1 LPGVATLQSMTLAV
15 LGIDALDPDLV
26 DADDH
31 PNLTLSAHRAIDTI
45 DSHAGEP
52 STHELW
58 PTIITGLE
66 PAEHGLT
73 LEEDGVAW
81 GNPVL
86 EFGSR
91 AADYLLP
98 GAVQTAI
105 GAWLLTN
112 TDTDAFRT
120 PATYYS
126 DNGIETV
133 FDGREATAIGVPNYV
148 VDPDTEDREHQLRRS
163 LGDLFERDPDAQGG
177 HRSADPETFYEQC
190 MEMAMIRVARTR
202 RAVRGGRYELAFGY
216 TSGLDLIGHVTYDRP
231 ALQMGAYEEMDE
243 FVGELRADLD
253 EDDELLLVS
262 DHGLQD
268 GVHTHEAIV
277 AATDP
282 ALVAD
287 IESVTDVREAIE
299 RELDDGDHSPTPRF
313 ADASKR
319 AGEYDPADDG
329 SGDEVKEQLEDLGYM

>member
-1 LPGVATLQSMTLAV
+1 MTLAV

-26 DADDH
+26 DPDDH
-31 PNLTLSAHRAIDTI
+31 PNLVLADHRAIDTVE
-45 DSHAGEP
+45 SHTGEP

-66 PAEHGLT
+66 PDDHGLV
-73 LEEDGVAW
+73 LEDDGVAW

-86 EFGSR
+86 AAGSR

-98 GAVQTAI
+98 DSLQSRV

-120 PATYYS
+120 PATYYA
-126 DNGIETV
+126 DNDIPTV
-133 FDGREATAIGVPNYV
+133 FDEREAAAIGVPNYV
-148 VDPDTEDREHQLRRS
+148 VDPDSEDREHQLRRS
-163 LGDLFERDPDAQGG
+163 LGDLFERDPGATGG
-177 HRSADPETFYEQC
+177 HRSSDPETFYEQC

-202 RAVRGGRYELAFGY
+202 RAVRGDRYELIFAY

-231 ALQMGAYEEMDE
+231 TLQLGAYAELDE
-243 FVGELRADLD
+243 FVGELRRDLD
-253 EDDELLLVS
+253 TEDDLLLVS

-268 GVHTHEAIV
+268 GVHTDEAMV

-282 ALVAD
+282 SLVAD
-287 IESVTDVREAIE
+287 VESVTDVRAAIE
-299 RELDDGDHSPTPRF
+299 TELDGGDHGPIPRHEEQGI
-313 ADASKR
+313 
-319 AGEYDPADDG
+319 AGEGTG
-329 SGDEVKEQLEDLGYM
+329 SSQGERVTDQLEDLGYL